1 MFQIAD
7 NKVFMDSVHGYIS
20 VPRCFVNHIIDTKM
34 FQRLRNIDQTGM
46 RILYPTAKHDRFGHS
61 LGVYYLGCKAVD
73 ALLDN
78 FSRDSYWNISS
89 DHKAILFWAKNKL
102 LFMLAC
108 LLHDIGHAP
117 FSHSLESEI
126 IDNSISGSDSNQ
138 FKKQLATL
146 IMDKENDE
154 EEKLTVDSINAAEH
168 EQMGARYILENFFDN
183 IVAVY
188 DDLIKDGYPNIETD
202 GILYA
207 ENYDGKILLDKDTLD
222 QDICF
227 IARMIL
233 GLKYTE
239 YIPEKQIKNC
249 FIELLNSNNFDVDKL
264 DYILRDTKMS
274 GIANISVDVERLLGA
289 ISIVKKTV
297 FIDGKDFQRCLSGD
311 TIFELETMPGKDK
324 NHICLSGELKGVIE
338 LHLNA
343 HVQIYAGSRFQSLED
358 KQGRAK
364 VIAEKDTTYFS
375 ESTQIYQNGNE
386 VKKAEGKTPL
396 PYNNGDA
403 YQCVIK
409 NAEIIDDKD
418 YIFTVCCGTMEL
430 RFNGFCKI
438 EIEGQCNLNGV
449 LSTSET
455 SEIAGSFKTLKIL
468 GDKLDKGIPN
478 RNAYFE
484 FNVGY
489 KKQALNV
496 IANVLEARDYLYLWI
511 YAHHKVVY
519 YANYLIPILTRA
531 SFDRSSKGA
540 KLWKLNYDMLENL
553 DDYYVWTEIRK
564 KQFTDKM
571 KELYDELYSRRY
583 KYSIYKS
590 LAEFDLLFQN
600 FSDDNKMLIRKL
612 FLDKIEKK
620 AGCLDNDKG
629 EKKAGYLQRKF
640 ITELK
645 RLAVRN
651 GLDNIKYLKDIVF
664 VEATYKAKPINPH
677 NTLIVMG
684 DRVAAMEEIPLLKD
698 KSSAIPKNTSYYFYL
713 YYTVESTCDVEIA
726 VVMLEMKEL
735 LRKYV
740 TNRISLLQNKMHG
753 QKKSD

>member
-20 VPRCFVNHIIDTKM
+20 VPSCFVNHIIDTKM

-78 FSRDSYWNISS
+78 FSKDFYWNISS

-138 FKKQLATL
+138 FKQQLAML
-146 IMDKENDE
+146 ISNKEKDE
-154 EEKLTVDSINAAEH
+154 KEDITAGSIGAAEH
-168 EQMGARYILENFFDN
+168 EQMGARYILEHFSDN
-183 IVAVY
+183 IAAVY
-188 DDLIKDGYPNIETD
+188 DDLINEGYPNIETD

-207 ENYDGKILLDKDTLD
+207 ENYDGKILLSKNSLN
-222 QDICF
+222 QDLCF

-274 GIANISVDVERLLGA
+274 GIANINVDVERLLGA
-289 ISIVKKTV
+289 ISIVTKTV
-297 FIDGKDFQRCLSGD
+297 YKDGVDFQKSLSGD
-311 TIFELETMPGKDK
+311 TIFELEMVARKDK
-324 NHICLSGELKGVIE
+324 NHICLSGKLKGVIE
-338 LHLNA
+338 LHINA
-343 HVQIYAGSRFQSLED
+343 QVKIYTGSRFQSLED

-364 VIAEKDTTYFS
+364 VEAEELVTYFS
-375 ESTQIYQNGNE
+375 ESTQIYQNGDE
-386 VKKAEGKTPL
+386 VKKVKGKTPL
-396 PYNNGDA
+396 YYNNGA
-403 YQCVIK
+403 TYRCVIK
-409 NAEIIDDKD
+409 DAEIIDDKD
-418 YIFTVCCGTMEL
+418 YIFTVCGGTMEL
-430 RFNGFCKI
+430 RLNGFCKI
-438 EIEGQCNLNGV
+438 EIIGQCNLNGV
-449 LSTSET
+449 LNTSET
-455 SEIAGSFKTLKIL
+455 SEITGSFKTLKIL

-478 RNAYFE
+478 KNAYFE

-519 YANYLIPILTRA
+519 YANYLVPILTRA
-531 SFDRSSKGA
+531 SFGQLLARKR
-540 KLWKLNYDMLENL
+540 KWELNYDMLENL
-553 DDYYVWTEIRK
+553 DDYYVWTEIRSQAFFGK
-564 KQFTDKM
+564 E
-571 KELYDELYSRRY
+571 KELYDELFSRKY

-600 FSDDNKMLIRKL
+600 FSDENKMLIRKL
-612 FLDKIEKK
+612 FLDNIEESVC
-620 AGCLDNDKG
+620 CLDNDKR
-629 EKKAGYLQRKF
+629 EKKAGYLKENF
-640 ITELK
+640 IIDLK
-645 RLAVRN
+645 DFAVHN
-651 GLDNIKYLKDIVF
+651 GLDYINYLKDIVF

-698 KSSAIPKNTSYYFYL
+698 KSFAIPKNTSYYFYL

-726 VVMLEMKEL
+726 VVTLEMKEM

-740 TNRISLLQNKMHG
+740 TNYIFTL
-753 QKKSD
+753 